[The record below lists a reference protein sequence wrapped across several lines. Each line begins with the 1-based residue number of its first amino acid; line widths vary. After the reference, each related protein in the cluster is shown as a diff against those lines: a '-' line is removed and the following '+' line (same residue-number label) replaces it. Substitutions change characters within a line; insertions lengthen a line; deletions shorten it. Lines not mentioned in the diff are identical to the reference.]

1 MTTADILQIAT
12 LLTCGYV
19 IFMLGA
25 MWESRSAH
33 KRFMKFIK
41 TSEITK
47 YGEY

>member
-1 MTTADILQIAT
+1 MTTVDVLQIVS
-12 LLTCGYV
+12 LLTSIWV